1 MESFKNQ
8 SDRVMKEY
16 MSMKDWIYD
25 SALGHQ
31 HITRKLKEKKEE
43 AWIQSNVLVAKNQK
57 NSLRDLVNS
66 NNKKVAMFSR
76 IIQDELENEDKN
88 FLKESFN

>member
-1 MESFKNQ
+1 
-8 SDRVMKEY
+8 MKEY

-43 AWIQSNVLVAKNQK
+43 AWIQSNVLVAKN
-57 NSLRDLVNS
+57 
-66 NNKKVAMFSR
+66 
-76 IIQDELENEDKN
+76 
-88 FLKESFN
+88 

>member
-1 MESFKNQ
+1 
-8 SDRVMKEY
+8 MKEY
-16 MSMKDWIYD
+16 MSVKDWIYD

-31 HITRKLKEKKEE
+31 HTARRLKEKKEE
-43 AWIQSNVLVAKNQK
+43 AWIQSNVLVNKNQ
-57 NSLRDLVNS
+57 NIPLRDLVNS

-76 IIQDELENEDKN
+76 IIQEELENEDRN

>member
-1 MESFKNQ
+1 
-8 SDRVMKEY
+8 MKEY

-31 HITRKLKEKKEE
+31 HITKKLKEKKEE
-43 AWIQSNVLVAKNQK
+43 TAWIQSNVLMAKNQRI
-57 NSLRDLVNS
+57 SLRDLVNS

-76 IIQDELENEDKN
+76 IIQD
-88 FLKESFN
+88 